1 MKPSKP
7 TEDAS
12 NQLQFDLSC
21 SRPAAGCGPQ
31 QSVTSSV
38 ARPVRTASVI
48 DLSSARQR
56 REGDA
61 DRALLDA
68 VRVRAAHLTDCL
80 LKR

>member
-7 TEDAS
+7 AKGAS
-12 NQLQFDLSC
+12 NQLQFDLPC
-21 SRPAAGCGPQ
+21 PHAAAEWGPQ
-31 QSVTSSV
+31 QSVPSSV
-38 ARPVRTASVI
+38 ARPVRTASII

-68 VRVRAAHLTDCL
+68 VRFRAAHLTDCL